1 MPFGIVI
8 LAGGQATRFPGK
20 LLADADGIPMIA
32 RVVSNLRA
40 ASDEIVIA
48 SSRELAARLRET
60 VDVPVLEDDERAR
73 GPVGGMLTAFAEMRE
88 ATVFAAAGDAPFIDA
103 AFVRRLYSHWRA
115 GSDRALVPIHTTFDG
130 QAQSEPLAAFY
141 DRRAFLREAP
151 AILRDGRGAV
161 RLVVE
166 ALHARYVHVDDA
178 PHTFTNVN
186 TPDDYAAMRAHFTS
200 RGERQRHDPRSQ

>member
-1 MPFGIVI
+1 
-8 LAGGQATRFPGK
+8 
-20 LLADADGIPMIA
+20 
-32 RVVSNLRA
+32 
-40 ASDEIVIA
+40 
-48 SSRELAARLRET
+48 LRET

-73 GPVGGMLTAFAEMRE
+73 GPVGGMLTACAAMRE
-88 ATVFAAAGDAPFIDA
+88 ATIFAAAGDAPFVDA
-103 AFVRRLYSHWRA
+103 AFARRLYSHWHA
-115 GSDRALVPIHTTFDG
+115 GDEALVPIHMTFDG

-141 DRRAFLREAP
+141 DRRAVLREAP

-186 TPDDYAAMRAHFTS
+186 TPGDYAAMRAFYIT
-200 RGERQRHDPRSQ
+200 RGTETT